1 MVRFFCF
8 SSSTTQH
15 KSKEC
20 FLLSDETMLTASKNE
35 SREQTVKFTAGS
47 KSRNQM
53 EDETML
59 IGSKNGSREQT
70 VKFTAGSKSPNQM
83 EDETMLTAS
92 KNNSREQTVKF
103 TAGPKSPNQMT
114 DENNHSAANV
124 QYDMNSLSHQE
135 CWRSEDWNRH
145 ASSDDK
151 EEKFGHLPKSQ
162 SLGNMLQKDCD
173 HHGGDGSECHSI
185 DHDHRCHC
193 SSFKSN
199 TDVGESTKLVSKNN
213 EDTFDAS
220 SDLMSHGV
228 YEPSVDHAVDSERH
242 HMSYQSKFPRSQ
254 SAIFQNN
261 SNSDVEGSVDS
272 ERLGPRCRSFEDLC
286 SMDGEKADYLSGDET
301 NRSKSNM
308 DVLCAG
314 PSSPDIFEAL
324 DLEDGSGGR
333 SDAAEG
339 GQRSSASLGEN
350 FVRDGMPSHEYWDGK
365 YITADNS
372 ADPVSPYRADDHCC
386 HHSGKDDDING
397 ATDQEKK
404 DNMWSRDS
412 ALYHMSL
419 GIDMPNLKNLSDF
432 KGIIEEAEHH
442 ETGMNGDQHLDAN
455 ELSPRSYSIKRIE
468 DWISQIDIDSEV
480 IVEELGESSSSASTK
495 YSESVTGVS
504 AVRPNAKSHLGME
517 IAYTYISKLT
527 PVSSSAQLANLG
539 LVAIP
544 RLSAFSGLRLL
555 NLSGN
560 SIVRITAGALPKGL
574 HMLSLSKNNISIIE
588 GLRELTR
595 LRLLDISYNR
605 ISRIGH
611 GLASCSSLKELYL
624 AGNKIS
630 EVDGLHRLL
639 KLKVLDL
646 RHNKISTSKGLGQ
659 LAANYNSLEA
669 INLDGNPAQKNV
681 GDQHLKKYLLGL
693 LPNLAVYNKQPV
705 RATGSKEV
713 SDRHS
718 RRISSSHRSDR
729 SSRSDR
735 KSSRLVSGTSSR
747 HARSAHTSGH
757 LAKQPRAWNM
767 PMAVLGSRPVEY
779 ASAGDLVK
787 QVQTEEKS
795 Q

>member
-1 MVRFFCF
+1 
-8 SSSTTQH
+8 
-15 KSKEC
+15 
-20 FLLSDETMLTASKNE
+20 MLTVSK
-35 SREQTVKFTAGS
+35 K
-47 KSRNQM
+47 
-53 EDETML
+53 D
-59 IGSKNGSREQT
+59 SREQT

-83 EDETMLTAS
+83 
-92 KNNSREQTVKF
+92 
-103 TAGPKSPNQMT
+103 T
-114 DENNHSAANV
+114 DEVNRSAASV
-124 QYDMNSLSHQE
+124 QCDINSSSHQE

-145 ASSDDK
+145 GSSDDDQ
-151 EEKFGHLPKSQ
+151 EEKLGHLQKSQ

-173 HHGGDGSECHSI
+173 HHGSEGTESHSI
-185 DHDHRCHC
+185 EQDHRFHC
-193 SSFKSN
+193 SSFKSD
-199 TDVGESTKLVSKNN
+199 TDVGASTELISKNN
-213 EDTFDAS
+213 ENTFDAS

-228 YEPSVDHAVDSERH
+228 YEPSVDHAVDSDRH
-242 HMSYQSKFPRSQ
+242 HMSYDQSKFPRSQ

-261 SNSDVEGSVDS
+261 SNSDVEGSADS
-272 ERLGPRCRSFEDLC
+272 ERIPRCRSFEDLC
-286 SMDGEKADYLSGDET
+286 SVDGEKADYLSGDET
-301 NRSKSNM
+301 NRSKSNLG
-308 DVLCAG
+308 VLCAG

-333 SDAAEG
+333 SEAVEG
-339 GQRSSASLGEN
+339 GQRSSASLDEN
-350 FVRDGMPSHEYWDGK
+350 FVRDGMPTHEYWDGK

-372 ADPVSPYRADDHCC
+372 ADPVSPCRDDSGHCC
-386 HHSGKDDDING
+386 HHSGKDNVING
-397 ATDQEKK
+397 AVDQEGEEKLW
-404 DNMWSRDS
+404 NRDS
-412 ALYHMSL
+412 SLYHMSL
-419 GIDMPNLKNLSDF
+419 GIDIPNLKNLSDS
-432 KGIIEEAEHH
+432 KGISEKAEHN

-455 ELSPRSYSIKRIE
+455 ELSPRTYSIKRIE
-468 DWISQIDIDSEV
+468 DWISQIDIESDV
-480 IVEELGESSSSASTK
+480 IAEEQGESSSSASRK

-504 AVRPNAKSHLGME
+504 AVRPDAKSHLGME

-574 HMLSLSKNNISIIE
+574 HMLSLSKNNISTIE

-630 EVDGLHRLL
+630 EIDGLHRLL

-669 INLDGNPAQKNV
+669 INLEGNPAQKNV

-705 RATGSKEV
+705 RSTGSKEV

-718 RRISSSHRSDR
+718 RKITSSHRSDR

-735 KSSRLVSGTSSR
+735 KSSRLVSATSSR
-747 HARSAHTSGH
+747 HTRSAHTSGP
-757 LAKQPRAWNM
+757 LVKQPRSWNM

-779 ASAGDLVK
+779 VGAGDLVK
-787 QVQTEEKS
+787 QIKIEEKS
-795 Q
+795 H